1 MAKPKK
7 NVQWAR
13 LDNAAKIFPPTS
25 DKNDPK
31 VFRFVCELYEDID
44 AGTLQRALDQTLE
57 SFSGYLSVLKHGFF
71 WYYLEATEKRPLVH
85 EEDNEICSPLYDQ
98 NEHTLLFDV
107 SYFRKRINFEI
118 YHVLTD
124 GTGALEFMR
133 SLICTYLSIRHRDKL
148 GDDPPTSGYDGSFTE
163 QMADSF
169 QKYYD
174 PKKKKSEKLPR
185 AYSLR
190 GSRLSENRIK
200 VIEGIL
206 PVDRLL
212 ALSRSCGTTITVLLT
227 AVLMCSIADGMSVR
241 DKKRPVVI
249 SVPVN
254 LRNYFSSESTRN
266 FFGIIYVSY
275 HFGKEPEDIESVIKS
290 ITEQFEVKLTKENL
304 LKDISSHV
312 SMEHNAALRAVPLVI
327 KDFFMRLGYDLNA
340 LSVTAALSN
349 VGKITMPQAY
359 VPYIRHFDV
368 MTSIKTLQIC
378 MCSFKNNMVVSFTDS
393 FVSADVQKSFFR
405 YFTKHEIPVEIV
417 TNPLDERRTYG

>member
-7 NVQWAR
+7 NVRWAR

-25 DKNDPK
+25 DKEDPK
-31 VFRFVCELYEDID
+31 VFRYVCELYENID
-44 AGTLQRALDQTLE
+44 AGTLQEALDKTLE

-71 WYYLEATEKRPLVH
+71 WYYLEATEKRPKVH
-85 EEDNEICSPLYDQ
+85 EEDSEICSPLYDQ

-107 SYFRKRINFEI
+107 SYYRKRINFEI
-118 YHVLTD
+118 YHVLAD

-133 SLICTYLSIRHRDKL
+133 ALVCEYLSIRHRDRL
-148 GDDPPTSGYDGSFTE
+148 GDNPPSSGYDGSFTE

-174 PKKKKSEKLPR
+174 PKKKKSGKLSR

-190 GSRLSENRIK
+190 GTRLSENRIK
-200 VIEGIL
+200 VIEGIM

-212 ALSRSCGTTITVLLT
+212 TLARGCGTTITVLLT
-227 AVLMCSIADGMSVR
+227 SVLMCSLAQGMSVR
-241 DKKRPVVI
+241 DKKRPVTI

-266 FFGIIYVSY
+266 FFSLIYVSY
-275 HFGKEPEDIESVIKS
+275 DFGREPEDIESVIKS
-290 ITEQFEVKLTKENL
+290 VTEQFKIKLTRDRL
-304 LKDISSHV
+304 LEEISAHV

-327 KDFFMRLGYDLNA
+327 KDFFMRLGYNLNA

-349 VGKITMPQAY
+349 VGKITMPQEY

-368 MTSIKTLQIC
+368 MTSIKKLQIC
-378 MCSFKNNMVVSFTDS
+378 MCSFENNMVVSFTDS
-393 FVSADVQKSFFR
+393 FVGADVQKGFFR
-405 YFTKHEIPVEIV
+405 YFTKNGIPVEIV
-417 TNPLDERRTYG
+417 TNPLDERRG